1 MKSILS
7 ALLFLVANPVIAEKE
22 KSAFPANVMQVSMH
36 INSKSKFLAV
46 A

>member
-1 MKSILS
+1 MKSIFS
-7 ALLFLVANPVIAEKE
+7 ALLFLVALPVIAEKE

>member
-7 ALLFLVANPVIAEKE
+7 ALLFLVALPVIAEKE
-22 KSAFPANVMQVSMH
+22 KPAFPANVIQVPMH
-36 INSKSKFLAV
+36 INPKSKFLVV